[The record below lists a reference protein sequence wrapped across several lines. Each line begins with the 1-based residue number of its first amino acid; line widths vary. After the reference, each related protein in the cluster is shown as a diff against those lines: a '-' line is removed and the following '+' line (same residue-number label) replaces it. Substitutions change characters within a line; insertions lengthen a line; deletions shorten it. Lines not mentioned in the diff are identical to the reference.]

1 MIDLNCVTKKFK
13 DKKAVDNITLKIEEG
28 EIFGLL
34 GENGAGKTTTLR
46 MLATMLKPT
55 SGNIKVCGF
64 DTLKDSSSVRE
75 NIGIMFGGETGLY
88 DRLTAREN
96 IEYFGMLYDMDKDSL
111 NRQISKISKMLD
123 MEEYIDK
130 RVGKFSKGMK
140 QKVAFARTIVHDPK
154 VLLLDEPTSGLDVT
168 AAVQVHDFIK
178 KCKKDGRTVIF
189 SSHTMSE
196 VEKLCD
202 RVAIINKGK
211 IIDVD
216 TLENL
221 KKKYNEDNLERL
233 FTDLIGGKDN
243 EF

>member
-1 MIDLNCVTKKFK
+1 MISLNNVTKKFD
-13 DKKAVDNITLKIEEG
+13 DKTATYELNFKINEG

-55 SGNIKVCGF
+55 SGNITVCGF
-64 DTLKDSSSVRE
+64 DTVKQDSKVRE

-88 DRLTAREN
+88 DRLTAKEN
-96 IEYFGMLYDMDKDSL
+96 IEYFGMLYDMDKNKLDE
-111 NRQISKISKMLD
+111 QIKKISKILE

-130 RVGKFSKGMK
+130 KVANFSKGMK
-140 QKVAFARTIVHDPK
+140 QKVAFARTIIHNPK

-168 AAVQVHDFIK
+168 AAVQVHEFIK
-178 KCKKDGRTVIF
+178 SCKKDGRTVVF

-202 RVAIINKGK
+202 RVAIIHKGK
-211 IIDVD
+211 VIDLD
-216 TLENL
+216 TLDNL
-221 KKKYNEDNLERL
+221 RLKYNEDNLEKL
-233 FTDLIGGKDN
+233 FTYLIKGGN
-243 EF
+243 E